1 MTSFR
6 PRSQTLDPR
15 NEAWLNQGFTTQ
27 ELEQLGDAQVNTT
40 ELLVERVETLA
51 NQTGHLLLEVQDR
64 PVKYNVQLRDIG
76 NADYRLAA
84 PIFITIEEYP
94 GEDAV
99 IASFPEVEVFGEGIT
114 EAEAIQ
120 NLKCAMLDLYDELDE
135 TLPEELGELPKAWLR
150 VLRQIIQKD

>member
-15 NEAWLNQGFTTQ
+15 NKAWPGQSSTTAV
-27 ELEQLGDAQVNTT
+27 LEQLEDTQVNTT
-40 ELLVERVETLA
+40 ELLVERAETLA
-51 NQTGHLLLEVQDR
+51 HRTGHLLLEAQDR
-64 PVKYNVQLRDIG
+64 PIKYNVQLRDIG
-76 NADYRLAA
+76 DADYKLTD

-94 GEDAV
+94 GDDAV
-99 IASFPEVEVFGEGIT
+99 IASFPEVEVFGEGLT

-120 NLKCAMLDLYDELDE
+120 NLKCAMLDLYEELDE
-135 TLPEELGELPKAWLR
+135 TLPEELGDLPKAWLR

>member
-6 PRSQTLDPR
+6 PRSETRDPR
-15 NEAWLNQGFTTQ
+15 IEAWPSQGSTT
-27 ELEQLGDAQVNTT
+27 EVLEQPGDTQVNTT

-76 NADYRLAA
+76 NAHYKLAE

-94 GEDAV
+94 GEDTV
-99 IASFPEVEVFGEGIT
+99 IASFPEVEAFGEGVT

-120 NLKCAMLDLYDELDE
+120 NLKYAMLDLYEELDE
-135 TLPEELGELPKAWLR
+135 TLPEELGDLPKAWLR
-150 VLRQIIQKD
+150 VLQQIIQKD

>member
-1 MTSFR
+1 MTSFH

-15 NEAWLNQGFTTQ
+15 ITARPSQSSTT
-27 ELEQLGDAQVNTT
+27 EVLEQLGDTQVNTT

-64 PVKYNVQLRDIG
+64 PIKYNVQLRDIG
-76 NADYRLAA
+76 NANYTLTD

-94 GEDAV
+94 GDDAV

-120 NLKCAMLDLYDELDE
+120 NLKCAMLDLYEELDE
-135 TLPEELGELPKAWLR
+135 TLPEELGDLPKAWLR